1 MAAELAGED
10 QRLTD
15 PPGRFLAAAQGQAF
29 DLGRF
34 RLRDDW
40 TVSPLA
46 GPVRRPITVRDASGL
61 GQVEGSAAFGVTAAW
76 ASAGIQLTRSRCR
89 YGNQVP

>member
-15 PPGRFLAAAQGQAF
+15 PPGWFLATAQGQAF

-34 RLRDDW
+34 RLFVEW

-46 GPVRRPITVRDASGL
+46 GSFRRPIEAWDASGL
-61 GQVEGSAAFGVTAAW
+61 G
-76 ASAGIQLTRSRCR
+76 
-89 YGNQVP
+89 